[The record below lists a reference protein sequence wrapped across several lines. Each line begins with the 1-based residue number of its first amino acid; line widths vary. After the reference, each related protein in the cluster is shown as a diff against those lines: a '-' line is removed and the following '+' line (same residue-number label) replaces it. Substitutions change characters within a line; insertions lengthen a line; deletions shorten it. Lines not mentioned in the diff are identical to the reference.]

1 MNYKQKFF
9 EIYKYKNLPSE
20 EINDEIDFVIE
31 LLTGCKAKDF
41 IMGKT
46 LTAEEENKIIKVLR
60 ERVETN
66 KPIQYIT
73 GEAYFA
79 GRKYYVNEYTLI
91 PRPETEFLVQE
102 CVRLNTKEN
111 PEILDIGTGSGC
123 IAIELALRLPKA
135 QITACDIRQQVV
147 DIAVKNA
154 DRYGVSDRIKF
165 VKSDVF
171 QNISEKFD
179 IIVSNPPYIDLKDKN
194 EVQQE
199 VFDFEPH
206 TALFAEDN
214 GLFFY
219 KKITAESKN
228 FLNSDG
234 RLIFEIGWK
243 QAETV
248 ENIMLQNGFV
258 NIKFT
263 EDLDGIKRVISGI
276 KTN

>member
-9 EIYKYKNLPSE
+9 EIYRDKNVPTD
-20 EINDEIDFVIE
+20 EISAEIDFVTE
-31 LLTGCKAKDF
+31 LLTGYKAKDF
-41 IMGKT
+41 IMGKI
-46 LTAEEENKIIKVLR
+46 LTAEEETKIIKVLK

-79 GRKYYVNEYTLI
+79 GRRYFVNEHTLI

-102 CVRLNTKEN
+102 CVDLNKKEASK
-111 PEILDIGTGSGC
+111 ILDIGTGSGC
-123 IAIELALRLPKA
+123 IAIELALRLKNA
-135 QITACDIRQQVV
+135 QITACDNCQQVI
-147 DIAVKNA
+147 DTAIKNA
-154 DRYGVSDRIKF
+154 CRHSVLGKINF
-165 VKSDVF
+165 IKSDVF

-179 IIVSNPPYIDLKDKN
+179 IIVSNPPYIDIKDKK
-194 EVQQE
+194 EVQND

-206 TALFAEDN
+206 SALFAEDN

-219 KKITAESKN
+219 KKIVAESKN
-228 FLNSDG
+228 FLNPYG
-234 RLIFEIGWK
+234 ILIFEIGWK

-248 ENIMLQNGFV
+248 EKIMLSNGFV
-258 NIKFT
+258 NIRFT
-263 EDLDGIKRVISGI
+263 QDLDGIKRVISGV

>member
-9 EIYKYKNLPSE
+9 EIYKYKNLSADE
-20 EINDEIDFVIE
+20 VNAEIDFVTE
-31 LLTGCKAKDF
+31 LLTGFKSKDF

-46 LTAEEENKIIKVLR
+46 LTAEEENKITKVLQ

-102 CVRLNTKEN
+102 CVVNTKEI
-111 PEILDIGTGSGC
+111 PKILDIGTGSGC

-135 QITACDIRQQVV
+135 QITACDICQQAV
-147 DIAVKNA
+147 DMAVKNA
-154 DRYGVSDRIKF
+154 DRHGVSDRIKF

-206 TALFAEDN
+206 TALFAGDN

-243 QAETV
+243 QADTV
-248 ENIMLQNGFV
+248 ENIMLQNGFI

-263 EDLDGIKRVISGI
+263 EDLDGIKRVISGT